1 MRAAAAVIALL
12 ITAAPLSGQSPTRQV
27 PGTIR
32 SGIAV
37 VPVDVRVLDRDGKPI
52 TDLKQDDFT
61 LFEDGVPQ
69 SILQF
74 ASQALTPQEPVADV
88 RPAMRRN
95 TPPAASAAA
104 SAPPKHRTFLIV
116 LGRGRLQHPA
126 KGVDAMIRFVRERL
140 LPQDQVAVLAY
151 NRATDFTTSH
161 ESVALVLERFKAG
174 HESIESKLF
183 HRQAGL
189 TGLYGDKAFAPKIQ
203 TLIDDIFSAPGAPEF
218 RTVPPGR
225 VTDSGRIADDSRQRA
240 DAMLQGDLA
249 DSGAR
254 GDDGM
259 SLDDFIG
266 TNAQTT
272 TDLENLYTGIE
283 YLRYIEGEKR
293 LLFVTERGLFL
304 PRQEDDMSLGA
315 IANDARVV
323 LDTIRTGGVGGGPPP
338 SRNNPAPLPGPN
350 WAERFAAMSLRT
362 LSEVTGGHSSLYAY
376 ADKAAQKIDE
386 SSRFTYLLGY
396 SSTNGD
402 LNGRYRRITVKVNRP
417 GAIVHYRQGYYGR
430 AQLVPFDRRE
440 FLTYSRVL
448 AAAMYPNQIYDIRL
462 GLKTRLVKGESDRSD
477 LVAEIKID
485 LKRVKFTEKD
495 GWQTAQLDLSIYT
508 TNADGR
514 GVGEMYRKFNLALSP
529 EEYQK
534 ALKDGVSY
542 TMRLATRGA
551 VRWAK
556 VVVYD
561 YDGDVIGTIDTRVY

>member
-1 MRAAAAVIALL
+1 MRPYRKLASLL
-12 ITAAPLSGQSPTRQV
+12 LMLPLLTHSLPAQQQV

-37 VPVDVRVLDRDGKPI
+37 VPVDVRVLDRHGKPI
-52 TDLKQDDFT
+52 TDLKQEDFT
-61 LFEDGVPQ
+61 VVEDGVVQ
-69 SILQF
+69 SIVQF
-74 ASQALTPQEPVADV
+74 ASHALTPMD
-88 RPAMRRN
+88 
-95 TPPAASAAA
+95 PPADGTPVRRRTTAAE
-104 SAPPKHRTFLIV
+104 APSGPLNHRTFLIV

-126 KGVDAMIRFVRERL
+126 KGLDAMMQFVRERL

-151 NRATDFTTSH
+151 NRATDFTTNH
-161 ESVALVLERFKAG
+161 EAVAVMLERFKRG

-183 HRQAGL
+183 HAQSGL

-203 TLIDDIFSAPGAPEF
+203 AQIDDIFSTPGAPEF

-225 VTDSGRIADDSRQRA
+225 VTDSGRIQDDSRRKA
-240 DAMLQGDLA
+240 DALLSGDLTN
-249 DSGAR
+249 SGAP
-254 GDDGM
+254 GEDGM

-266 TNAQTT
+266 TNSQTT

-283 YLRYIEGEKR
+283 YLRYLEGEKR

-304 PRQEDDMSLGA
+304 PRQEDDMSLAA

-323 LDTIRTGGVGGGPPP
+323 LDTIRTGGVGGGGMV

-350 WAERFAAMSLRT
+350 WAERFAAQSLRT
-362 LSEVTGGHSSLYAY
+362 LSEITGGHSSLYAY
-376 ADKAAQKIDE
+376 ADTAAQKIDE

-396 SSTNGD
+396 SSTNTNM
-402 LNGRYRRITVKVNRP
+402 NGRYRRIAVKVNRP
-417 GAIVHYRQGYYGR
+417 GATLHYRQGYYGR
-430 AQLVPFDRRE
+430 PQLVPFDRRE

-448 AAAMYPNQIYDIRL
+448 AAAMYPNQIYDIKL
-462 GLKTRLVKGESDRSD
+462 GLKAKLVKGATDYSD

-485 LKRVKFTEKD
+485 LKRVTFTEKE
-495 GWQTAQLDLSIYT
+495 GRLTSQLDLSLYT

-514 GVGEMYRKFNLALSP
+514 GVGEMFRKFDMSFTP
-529 EEYQK
+529 YQYK
-534 ALKDGVSY
+534 QALKDGVSY
-542 TMRLATRGA
+542 TMRLATRGG

-561 YDGDVIGTIDTRVY
+561 YEGDVIGTIDTRVY